1 MEHGSPEDRSRI
13 INSLRGRVATLSS
26 HKFASNVME
35 KAIANATPSER
46 AALINEVLVSVDG
59 TDNGSGGVL
68 VEMMKDQYANYVV
81 QRMLEL
87 ADKQQRN
94 SLITRIRP
102 LVGALRKFNYGKHII
117 AKLEKYSQGGGSSGV
132 GGGSG
137 NGKVGVMSTPNS
149 SSSDHLKSV

>member
-1 MEHGSPEDRSRI
+1 M
-13 INSLRGRVATLSS
+13 ATLSG

-35 KAIANATPSER
+35 KAIANATPAER
-46 AALINEVLVSVDG
+46 SALINEVLVSADG

-68 VEMMKDQYANYVV
+68 VDMMKDQFANYVV

-102 LVGALRKFNYGKHII
+102 LVSTLRKYNYGKHII
-117 AKLEKYSQGGGSSGV
+117 TKLEKYGAGNNCSSSGSSKAGLISPA
-132 GGGSG
+132 GAS
-137 NGKVGVMSTPNS
+137 NDHIKST
-149 SSSDHLKSV
+149 